1 MRANELIVA
10 GVPGPD
16 LDKTSAALL
25 AEHRPGGVV
34 LLGWNVK
41 TLEQLLELTASIRRI
56 LPEAIL
62 CIDAEG
68 GRVDRL
74 RDVVA
79 PAPAAAR
86 LAIHPASLAFQAG
99 RWIAQA
105 LRLFDVDVD
114 FAPVVDLD
122 RGERDNALDGRYLG
136 SSPEQVI
143 PRARAFL
150 RGLHSGGA
158 GGCVK
163 HFPGLGGAGADT
175 HHQGSA
181 VFLPAA
187 ELAAD
192 LEPFAALAELA
203 GAVMVGHGAYPAYDS
218 TMRPATLSPEI
229 IGGLLRGR
237 LAFEGWVVS
246 DDLEMKALAGW
257 GELPDRA
264 LTAFAA
270 GCDAL
275 LVCHRLTDLPAVIE
289 RLEDPSLEER
299 RAEALARLD
308 VYRQRLA
315 TLRAARDHASQL
327 GEASGGGLEAVRQAL
342 QQITASAEGGTAE

>member
-68 GRVDRL
+68 GRVARL

-122 RGERDNALDGRYLG
+122 RGYLG

-237 LAFEGWVVS
+237 LAFEGWLVS

-289 RLEDPSLEER
+289 RLEDPSLEGR

-308 VYRQRLA
+308 VHRRPLPP
-315 TLRAARDHASQL
+315 LRAPRAPASQL